1 MNDKNDGE
9 SMNGSGERNIDRA
22 ANRERVP
29 AFFYG
34 FVFGSGCVIVFW
46 LVVIGVLACLKYL

>member
-1 MNDKNDGE
+1 MSEGLTKDGVV
-9 SMNGSGERNIDRA
+9 ERNIDRV